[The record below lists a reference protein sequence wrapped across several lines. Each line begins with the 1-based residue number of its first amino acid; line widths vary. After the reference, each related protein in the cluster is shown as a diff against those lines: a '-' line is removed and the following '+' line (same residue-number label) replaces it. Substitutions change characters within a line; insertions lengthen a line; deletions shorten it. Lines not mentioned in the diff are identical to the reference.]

1 MDRNHYERITQILRQ
16 TDQHDPRMVAH
27 AFRELR
33 ALGTHARNNGYA
45 DSYPATVPHTTI
57 QADQIHP
64 PLDGDYIEPML
75 APSRLLVLPDTPDVD
90 AGDTSN
96 QVDLEFSAGG
106 GWLIGWRGIAV
117 DFTPG
122 AGAAGRFESAAMA
135 VRMFLNDGEELITN
149 GRAADFAPFLTI
161 FGESVS
167 MTPILRRVDVKDTL
181 HCLFRNLQP
190 AGGSTLR
197 PFVTFAYWREKYPGV
212 C

>member
-1 MDRNHYERITQILRQ
+1 MTPAQAARFKQLLQAASSRDPVAAQAAFSEMNAFVAPRQ
-16 TDQHDPRMVAH
+16 P
-27 AFRELR
+27 
-33 ALGTHARNNGYA
+33 NGYGDA
-45 DSYPATVPHTTI
+45 YPATVPHSTI

-64 PLDGDYIEPML
+64 PLNGDYIEPML
-75 APSRLLVLPDTPDVD
+75 APSRLLVVPDSPDVD
-90 AGDTSN
+90 PGDTSN

-106 GWLIGWRGIAV
+106 GWLIGWRGVAV

-122 AGAAGRFESAAMA
+122 AGAAGRFEQASMG

-181 HCLFRNLQP
+181 HLLFRNFQP
-190 AGGSTLR
+190 AGGATLR
-197 PFVTFAYWREKYPGV
+197 PFVTFAFWREKYPGV